1 MYTNAITD
9 PSKELKKTLIALKMI
24 LNAAAKRLTKRHF
37 PSRTFRYKAG
47 YGAAL
52 LLWAAIFTSALAQ
65 ETPPLINYPAS
76 LYKAHNQN
84 WDISQSADELI
95 YSANSD
101 GLLEHDGASW
111 KLYPLPDGQIVRT
124 VLYDEQEPEAAGG
137 KVLNRPRQTEQ
148 RIYVGG
154 FSEFGYWSKEADGQ
168 LKYHSLS
175 KKADFPSLKTEEI
188 WHILKTPQYIYFQSF
203 SFIYRY
209 DGKNLVEIKGPGNFM
224 FMRYVHNRVVVQL
237 IGSGLYELKGKKF
250 EPLAGTESLSQA
262 IVSSIL
268 PYSGN
273 RMMITTTKQGVFF
286 WHNGVLSPWNMA
298 ISGELKRNII
308 NRAILMSRDSSIVFG
323 TIQNGVYV
331 VSKNGALRY
340 QFNKETGLQNNTVL
354 ALEEDAQHQ
363 LWIGLDQ
370 GIDMVKMSSP
380 IIAYQTNENPLG
392 STYAAAIWHGNLYVG
407 SNKGVFVKKWLSPE
421 PFRPVWGLE
430 GQTWALKVVDDQLL
444 CGHNDATYRISEKGI
459 TKISHVNGGWV
470 FMPIRNGRDS
480 LLLQGAYVG
489 LHVYKKDAK
498 GIWTYAYPVKK
509 FPPIPIRQIARD
521 KSGTFWLGHAYKGLF
536 QARITPALDSALSW
550 KEFRSPQ
557 ELPSEFSI
565 EVVQW
570 LNGQV
575 RVRSGNKFFQPDQ
588 SGKLVPS
595 RDFPR
600 EDEDYKARTGL
611 PGDWFKVYMNRV
623 AFYQPGK
630 DPRNLPL
637 KLVRNSE
644 TIVPLSDD
652 YYFFCLDNG
661 YAIYNRKSPDEP
673 NDAAGPPV
681 VRRVSNLRNLNETFT
696 ISGNPSLPAEVR
708 SLRIAFALPVYGQN
722 VLFKY
727 RLKGLT
733 DQWSEWT
740 DQSFV
745 EFTNLESTDYIFEI
759 RSSVNDTIGTY
770 HFSVK
775 PYWRETLF
783 AKVLFAVMIIL
794 ALAALIFYQE
804 KRLARHRRKLIEEQ
818 EEKLR
823 QQRLSSERQI
833 MQIQN
838 EKLQSDIQSKS
849 QQLSNVAINVVR
861 KNEILEEIRDELK
874 QVKAEMGQQLP
885 NIHYQKL
892 LNSIERNVAGKDDW
906 VLFEQNFD
914 EVHEQFFKRLRQIYP
929 TISPSELRLAACL
942 RMNLSTKEMAPVLGI
957 SVRGVEIKRYRLRKK
972 LGLDNDANLAQF
984 MMDI

>member
-1 MYTNAITD
+1 
-9 PSKELKKTLIALKMI
+9 MI
-24 LNAAAKRLTKRHF
+24 LNTAAKRLAKSHF
-37 PSRTFRYKAG
+37 PSRALKYKAG
-47 YGAAL
+47 
-52 LLWAAIFTSALAQ
+52 WITAILFLATFFLPSFAQ
-65 ETPPLINYPAS
+65 ETPPLINYPAT

-84 WDISQSADELI
+84 WDICQSADGLV

-124 VLYDEQEPEAAGG
+124 VLYDEQSPEPAGG
-137 KVLNRPRQTEQ
+137 KVLNRAAPPEQ

-154 FSEFGYWSKEADGQ
+154 FSEFGYWKKEADGQ
-168 LKYHSLS
+168 LKYYSLS
-175 KKADFPSLKTEEI
+175 KKAGFPSLRTEEI
-188 WHILKTPQYIYFQSF
+188 WHILKTPKYIYFQSF
-203 SFIYRY
+203 SNIYRY
-209 DGKNLVEIKGPGNFM
+209 DGKNLKEIKGSGNIM
-224 FMRYVHNRVVVQL
+224 FMRFVQNRVLVPS
-237 IGSGLYELKGKKF
+237 IGRGIYELKGEKF
-250 EPLAGTESLSQA
+250 EPLKGTESLSPA

-268 PYSGN
+268 PFSNGGLL
-273 RMMITTTKQGVFF
+273 ISTTK
-286 WHNGVLSPWNMA
+286 NGLFIWRNGILSPWTIA

-308 NRAILMSRDSSIVFG
+308 NRALVMSRDSSLVFG

-354 ALEEDAQHQ
+354 ALEEDAQRQ

-370 GIDMVKMSSP
+370 GIDMVKMASP
-380 IIAYQTNENPLG
+380 IIAYQTNDNPLG
-392 STYAAAIWHGNLYVG
+392 STYAAAIWRGKLYVG

-444 CGHNDATYRISEKGI
+444 CGHNDATYRIEENGV
-459 TKISHVNGGWV
+459 TKISNINGGWV
-470 FMPIRNGRDS
+470 FLPVRNGRDT

-498 GIWTYAYPVKK
+498 GIWTYAYPVKNSV
-509 FPPIPIRQIARD
+509 PIPIKQIARD
-521 KSGTFWLGHAYKGLF
+521 NSGVFWLGHAYKGLF
-536 QARITPALDSALSW
+536 QTQLTPALDSAILW
-550 KEFRSPQ
+550 KEFKAPRD
-557 ELPSEFSI
+557 LPSEFSV

-570 LNGQV
+570 LSGQA
-575 RVRSGNKFFQPDQ
+575 RVRSGNAFFQPDA
-588 SGKLVPS
+588 SGKLIPS
-595 RDFPR
+595 ADFSK
-600 EDEDYKARTGL
+600 EEENYKVRTGL
-611 PGDWFKVYMNRV
+611 HGDWFKVFMNRV

-630 DPRNLPL
+630 KTRNLPL
-637 KLVRNSE
+637 TLVRNSE
-644 TIVPLSDD
+644 TVVPLSED

-661 YAIYNRKSPDEP
+661 YALYNRKSPDEH
-673 NDAAGPPV
+673 NEEAGPPV
-681 VRRVSNLRNLNETFT
+681 VRKVANLRNLNETFAIT
-696 ISGNPSLPAEVR
+696 GSPSLPAEVR

-722 VLFKY
+722 VQYKY

-759 RSSVNDTIGTY
+759 RSSLNDTIGTY
-770 HFSVK
+770 HFGVK

-783 AKVLFAVMIIL
+783 AKILFGVLIAL
-794 ALAALIFYQE
+794 ALAGLIVYQE
-804 KRLARHRRKLIEEQ
+804 RRLARHRRKLIEEQ

-823 QQRLSSERQI
+823 QQRLSSERKI

-838 EKLQSDIQSKS
+838 EKLQSEIQNKS
-849 QQLSNVAINVVR
+849 QQLSNVAINVVK

-892 LNSIERNVAGKDDW
+892 LHSIERNVAGKDDW
-906 VLFEQNFD
+906 ILFEQNFD

-972 LGLDNDANLAQF
+972 LDLDNDANLAQF